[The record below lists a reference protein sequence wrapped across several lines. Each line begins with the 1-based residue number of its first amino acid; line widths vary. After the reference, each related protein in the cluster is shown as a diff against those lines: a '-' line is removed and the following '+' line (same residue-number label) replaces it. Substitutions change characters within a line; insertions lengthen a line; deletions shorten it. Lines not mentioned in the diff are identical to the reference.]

1 MFSGILYNNN
11 VKVGVAMDTTLN
23 NKPRVRIAYD
33 EMEAFLT
40 LPEPSIPS
48 EEYELADVIKEI
60 EAAGVRFGFQR
71 EKVEKMLENRV
82 YNVEWKIAEGVK
94 PKDGSDAFYDFKFNT
109 DLNRKPKKKEDGTI
123 DYWSVNAIE
132 IVKEGQV
139 IAVYHEP
146 IDGSNGMSVK
156 GKILPAKKGRPL
168 PVLTGR
174 GFERSKD
181 NKTYIASLDGK
192 IDLQKNRIM
201 ISSVYE
207 IQGDVGL
214 KTGNID
220 FRGDVIIHGN
230 VPSGAVVKATG
241 SITIDGTV
249 ESSIIIANK
258 DIIIRGG
265 MLGGG
270 KGIITTKGS
279 LNVKFIEH
287 AEVKAEGSVTTDS
300 AIDCRIVSNDK
311 VIMQGKRA
319 SIIGGVVYA
328 AKGVEAYNFGNAYGI
343 KTEVYTGVNKEVK
356 QQLINFEKNIME
368 AEDIIN
374 KINLGIKQ
382 IDDAAAETGQ
392 DMRND
397 PRRATLLRTKILKQA
412 DLANYKQQMNQLQP
426 LLECAHNAKIKV
438 LHKAHPGV
446 VVGIND
452 LILNIEEQREMVSF
466 FEMDAKIM
474 MYSLKGEMV

>member
-11 VKVGVAMDTTLN
+11 VKVGVPMDTTLN
-23 NKPRVRIAYD
+23 KKPRVRIAYD

-40 LPEPSIPS
+40 LPEPGE
-48 EEYELADVIKEI
+48 EEYEIEDVIKAI

-71 EKVEKMLENRV
+71 DKVEQMLENNV
-82 YNVEWKIAEGVK
+82 YNKEWKIAQGIKQVDGV
-94 PKDGSDAFYDFKFNT
+94 DGYYDFKFNT
-109 DLNRKPKKKEDGTI
+109 NLNRKPKKKDDGTI
-123 DYWSVNAIE
+123 DYWSIDAIE

-146 IDGSNGMSVK
+146 VDGSNGVTVK
-156 GKILPAKKGRPL
+156 GKLLIAKKGRPV

-181 NKTYIASLDGK
+181 NKTYVASLDGK

-220 FRGDVIIHGN
+220 FRGDVIVHGN
-230 VPSGAVVKATG
+230 VPSGAVIKSTG
-241 SITIDGTV
+241 SVTIDGTV
-249 ESSIIIANK
+249 ENSIIIANK
-258 DIIIRGG
+258 DVIIRGG

-270 KGIITTKGS
+270 KGLINTKGS
-279 LNVKFIEH
+279 VNVKFIEH
-287 AEVKAEGSVTTDS
+287 AEVKAEGTVTTDS

-311 VIMQGKRA
+311 VIMQGKKA
-319 SIIGGVVYA
+319 SIIGGTVYA
-328 AKGVEAYNFGNAYGI
+328 AKGVEAYNYGNAYGI

-356 QQLINFEKNIME
+356 QQLINFEKNILE
-368 AEDIIN
+368 AEDMIN
-374 KINLGIKQ
+374 KINVGIKQ
-382 IDDAAAETGQ
+382 MDEIGAETGQ

-397 PRRATLLRTKILKQA
+397 PRRASLLRTKILKQA
-412 DLANYKQQMNQLQP
+412 DLANYKQQMSQLQP
-426 LLECAHNAKIKV
+426 LLESAHKAKIKV
-438 LHKAHPGV
+438 LNKVHPGV

-452 LILNIEEQREMVSF
+452 FILNIEEEKEMVSF